1 MDTKFDEILDFPC
14 DFGFRVMG
22 LAQDQLPDLINQVLE
37 LHAPGNYKQLP
48 NIRASSSGKY
58 HSVSYTVRVTDKDHI
73 ELLYKELSAID
84 IVRYVL

>member
-1 MDTKFDEILDFPC
+1 MDTKFDELLDFPC

-22 LAQDQLPDLINQVLE
+22 LAQEQLPALINEVFEQHV
-37 LHAPGNYKQLP
+37 PDDYKQLP
-48 NIRASSSGKY
+48 NIRTSSSGKY
-58 HSVSYTVRVTDKDHI
+58 NSVSYTVRVSSKDQI